1 MDQPEGFVVPSVTP
15 QDLRVEIAR
24 KPKCDTNRSVT
35 PTGTKGRK
43 IGGDPLVRV
52 GNTNR
57 D

>member
-1 MDQPEGFVVPSVTP
+1 MKDVPALAVAAP
-15 QDLRVEIAR
+15 
-24 KPKCDTNRSVT
+24 PM
-35 PTGTKGRK
+35 PRK